1 MKYNFTKIIILMTLI
16 FFSCVPS
23 IIPEPPKW
31 INSIDNN
38 SDKIIQSVGIGENEY
53 ESIFHALINISED
66 GNEWVISDE
75 KVNSSVSSF
84 SFGKVDISS
93 SAKSVK
99 SEDGDEWEFFGN
111 LIFNDGNKSMRY
123 EIISKEVNDKTV
135 IHDYEIILQNCSFND
150 LINELNSDGC
160 SFEFYSDDNNH
171 YTLINYEKKRFLEKF
186 GYKK

>member
-53 ESIFHALINISED
+53 ESILRALINISKQIKIQI
-66 GNEWVISDE
+66 ISDE
-75 KVNSSVSSF
+75 KVNSSVSSL
-84 SFGKVDISS
+84 SFGKVEISS

-99 SEDGDEWEFFGN
+99 SEDGNEWEFFGN
-111 LIFNDGNKSMRY
+111 LIFNDGNKSMLY
-123 EIISKEVNDKTV
+123 KIISKEVNDKTV
-135 IHDYEIILQNCSFND
+135 IHDYEIHDYRIQGAVPILYRFTIVPSLVLLLFQVSFY
-150 LINELNSDGC
+150 
-160 SFEFYSDDNNH
+160 F
-171 YTLINYEKKRFLEKF
+171 
-186 GYKK
+186 